1 VGPTRAEARN
11 CLRARRAWG
20 RGGELGHRASRPK
33 GEGRGTDG
41 RGVAGPRREGEGERG
56 KLATGGWLGRA
67 RKSAQERRGGF
78 FLFSIFYL
86 AIIFY

>member
-1 VGPTRAEARN
+1 LGRGDDRWAPPGRRRVTACAHGARG
-11 CLRARRAWG
+11 G

-56 KLATGGWLGRA
+56 KLATGGWLGRT
-67 RKSAQERRGGF
+67 RKPT
-78 FLFSIFYL
+78 
-86 AIIFY
+86 